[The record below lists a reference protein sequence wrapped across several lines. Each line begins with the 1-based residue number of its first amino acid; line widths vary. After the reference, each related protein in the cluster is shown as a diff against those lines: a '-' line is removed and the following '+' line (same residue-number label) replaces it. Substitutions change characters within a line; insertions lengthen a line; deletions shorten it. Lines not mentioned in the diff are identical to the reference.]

1 MLRFAYFFSKN
12 NKKVADRSVSN
23 FFIYFL
29 NLRFKPF
36 LATSLMTLLRKPGS

>member
-1 MLRFAYFFSKN
+1 MLRLFYELIVNIKIT
-12 NKKVADRSVSN
+12 DQSVSN